1 VTEMPG
7 FLSRMFRRRAS
18 AEVSGAGGGKS
29 AKNLNRSLTSVNG
42 NAHAAPIDAWEKTR
56 VRRED
61 VVELLQACCNELKA
75 RGTRT
80 LSPVNKEYLLFTS
93 PAANSVQLHFER
105 LHEGC

>member
-1 VTEMPG
+1 MPG
-7 FLSRMFRRRAS
+7 LLSRMFRRRAS
-18 AEVSGAGGGKS
+18 ADVSGTGGGKS

-75 RGTRT
+75 RGTKT
-80 LSPVNKEYLLFTS
+80 LSPVNIEYPQFPL
-93 PAANSVQLHFER
+93 PASKSVRYSDFECFY
-105 LHEGC
+105 EGY